1 MYYILKNWYLPTLLF
16 NWEILSETSFHFSTK
31 IPARDGGIIKQNESG
46 RNCESD
52 FEMSH
57 ADLINAR
64 SKYSAKVRWFMDRE
78 RVMPLIAAI
87 FRSQLNNLTAY
98 YI

>member
-1 MYYILKNWYLPTLLF
+1 MLIF
-16 NWEILSETSFHFSTK
+16 NWKILSVTSFHFSTK
-31 IPARDGGIIKQNESG
+31 IPARDGDVIKQNESG
-46 RNCESD
+46 RNYESG

-78 RVMPLIAAI
+78 RE
-87 FRSQLNNLTAY
+87 
-98 YI
+98 